1 MSQKYLFNGG
11 TGDFERLPGTEN
23 DKLTLGEQ
31 MLLKPEL
38 NLMNTELNL
47 NQPTLPGMNNLP
59 KTKTVPTYSQ
69 YVDKEQRLYEKLKVP
84 GYETPEKSKASYKKL
99 KKMKEP
105 VDYDDWKNDNDRWR
119 KHLADTIAEGKQT
132 IFYNKD
138 RGKWLDKWGQ
148 ERTPEE
154 ALKEQNDIDETY
166 KTLAPNITKPDPLPK
181 NLGPLSMKSDT
192 RTPNQK
198 KKDKWEYDKGKWKKK
213 ENWNYEPW
221 ANDKVERIKPFVA
234 DDRSTYPSNY
244 TKDQKI
250 EFNKYQKEK
259 MKPSY
264 VPTWDLLKQ
273 TASTHEEKQD
283 IRNIIN
289 REYDRNGMKGL
300 TPDEIKYIDKD
311 KIKPVQVFTNELG
324 ALEDSIENKPRPQY
338 NTTEDVSET
347 VKKLAKES
355 YERDLKEFDKQ
366 WGKGGIPTLVR
377 DKI

>member
-148 ERTPEE
+148 E
-154 ALKEQNDIDETY
+154 
-166 KTLAPNITKPDPLPK
+166 
-181 NLGPLSMKSDT
+181 
-192 RTPNQK
+192 
-198 KKDKWEYDKGKWKKK
+198 
-213 ENWNYEPW
+213 
-221 ANDKVERIKPFVA
+221 
-234 DDRSTYPSNY
+234 
-244 TKDQKI
+244 
-250 EFNKYQKEK
+250 
-259 MKPSY
+259 
-264 VPTWDLLKQ
+264 
-273 TASTHEEKQD
+273 
-283 IRNIIN
+283 
-289 REYDRNGMKGL
+289 
-300 TPDEIKYIDKD
+300 
-311 KIKPVQVFTNELG
+311 
-324 ALEDSIENKPRPQY
+324 
-338 NTTEDVSET
+338 
-347 VKKLAKES
+347 
-355 YERDLKEFDKQ
+355 
-366 WGKGGIPTLVR
+366 
-377 DKI
+377 